1 MSIHSGNAAA
11 RRTRLVVL
19 ISGRGRNLATLIA
32 AVADGRIAA
41 DLVAVVS
48 NRADAAGLALA
59 REAGIETIVLP
70 HIDYP
75 DRIAFDA
82 ALAAVLRKLDADII
96 ALAGFMRILGE
107 GLVREFE
114 GRMLNI
120 HPSLLPRHKGLHTHA
135 AVLRDGDAEHGAT
148 VHYVTPQLD
157 GGPLVIQGRFTVSV
171 QDDAQQLADR
181 VLEQVE
187 FKIYPQAVAWM
198 ARGELRCE
206 QGVVLFRDRP
216 LSAALSLDDLEPN
229 FR

>member
-1 MSIHSGNAAA
+1 MSSHAGNAAA
-11 RRTRLVVL
+11 RRARLVVL

-41 DLVAVVS
+41 DLVAVIS

-59 REAGIETIVLP
+59 RDVGVETIVLP
-70 HIDYP
+70 HADYP
-75 DRIAFDA
+75 DRIAFDT

-187 FKIYPQAVAWM
+187 FRIYPQAVAWM

-216 LSAALSLDDLEPN
+216 LSAALSLDDLEPG